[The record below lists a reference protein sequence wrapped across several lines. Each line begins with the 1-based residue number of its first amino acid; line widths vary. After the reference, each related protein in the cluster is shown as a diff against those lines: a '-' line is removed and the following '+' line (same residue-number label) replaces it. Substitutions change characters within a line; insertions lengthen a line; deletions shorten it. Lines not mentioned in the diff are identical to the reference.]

1 MVTAC
6 FYMEMIKQRMQHMAW
21 EVVTVFNIS

>member
-1 MVTAC
+1 MVAAC
-6 FYMEMIKQRMQHMAW
+6 FFMEMIKQRMQHMDR